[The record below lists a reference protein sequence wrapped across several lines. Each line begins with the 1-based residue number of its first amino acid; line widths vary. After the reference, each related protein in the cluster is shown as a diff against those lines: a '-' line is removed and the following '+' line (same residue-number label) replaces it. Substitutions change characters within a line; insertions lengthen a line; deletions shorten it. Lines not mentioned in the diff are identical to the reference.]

1 MAERENACSRSH
13 GSVEPRSWNVGWP
26 AFGSGL
32 LPGSDYGRQPSG
44 NGSRR
49 MILPRPW
56 REIGRGSQRRNRGA
70 GRQELRVHRERSRRD
85 LRAIRGPSTS
95 SFCPCRAWRIGRFP
109 LRCAARSPISSQP
122 PLANQVASKMPTS
135 KSARAGC
142 TSDVRIEWPA
152 PSPAGVFRTQFAK
165 SGHAQS

>member
-26 AFGSGL
+26 PFGSGL
-32 LPGSDYGRQPSG
+32 LPGSDYGRHPSG

-49 MILPRPW
+49 MICRGPGARSAVGASA
-56 REIGRGSQRRNRGA
+56 ETAGRGGRNCGFTA
-70 GRQELRVHRERSRRD
+70 SAAAAIYERSAAQQH
-85 LRAIRGPSTS
+85 RA
-95 SFCPCRAWRIGRFP
+95 FARAAPGGSADP
-109 LRCAARSPISSQP
+109 RCAARSPISSQP

-142 TSDVRIEWPA
+142 RSDVRIEWPA
-152 PSPAGVFRTQFAK
+152 PSPAGVFRKQFVNSA
-165 SGHAQS
+165 HAQS